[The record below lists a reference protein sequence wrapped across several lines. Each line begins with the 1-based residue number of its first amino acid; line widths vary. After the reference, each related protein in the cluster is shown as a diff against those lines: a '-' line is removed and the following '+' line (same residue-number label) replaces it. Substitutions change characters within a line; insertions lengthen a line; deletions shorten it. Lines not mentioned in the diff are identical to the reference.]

1 MGYPYPVKMGH
12 TRNVVPFCFFIKIKS
27 INGTADA
34 GAAACD
40 LKAHVCIQVC
50 GKTVLGTI
58 NAEQ

>member
-1 MGYPYPVKMGH
+1 M
-12 TRNVVPFCFFIKIKS
+12 
-27 INGTADA
+27 ADA